1 MDGQPSSLPDP
12 AASTAD
18 SRRLDADICR
28 LLDAG
33 VTDVH
38 TLAAQFDIAQPR
50 VARRL
55 ISLMSEGRVT
65 FSRAGYLLAPTIG
78 QVTPTTPKER
88 HVALD
93 LLSLISDGLIE
104 ESGRY
109 RVGPSGY
116 REPVFI
122 ATQRARR

>member
-1 MDGQPSSLPDP
+1 
-12 AASTAD
+12 
-18 SRRLDADICR
+18 
-28 LLDAG
+28 DAG

-38 TLAAQFDIAQPR
+38 TLATRLDIAQPL

-55 ISLMSEGRVT
+55 ISLMSEGRVN
-65 FSRAGYLLAPTIG
+65 FSRAGYLLASKIG
-78 QVTPTTPKER
+78 EVSPATPKGR
-88 HVALD
+88 QIALH

-109 RVGPSGY
+109 RVGPRGY

-122 ATQRARR
+122 RTSARGDEA